1 MSTKNKEST
10 ITVFCNNGHKL
21 WRYKKVGAGLLQ
33 KCYED
38 MIGRDYTG
46 DNTQL
51 DLGQTIFCAQC
62 EPPLAV
68 AIVKIISGR
77 RAYEVTSG
85 VRKIRT

>member
-1 MSTKNKEST
+1 
-10 ITVFCNNGHKL
+10 
-21 WRYKKVGAGLLQ
+21 
-33 KCYED
+33 